1 MQKMKCKLLFVVA
14 ATAIVLGVILLS
26 EQFIGHQVFAQ
37 IDPYN
42 PRQKAYSRMC
52 ESWMGANVNRLI
64 MKWGTPTRIIN
75 TAGGGQIIIYEWN
88 KVVSNDVSYNCT
100 TQFAVDPQ
108 GVIRS
113 YRWEGNRC
121 WK

>member
-1 MQKMKCKLLFVVA
+1 MKCKLLSVLVSI
-14 ATAIVLGVILLS
+14 AIVLGVLFLS
-26 EQFIGHQVFAQ
+26 EPFIGHQVLAQ

-42 PRQKAYSRMC
+42 PREKAYSRMC
-52 ESWMGANVNRLI
+52 ESWIGSNVNRLV
-64 MKWGTPTRIIN
+64 MKWGTPTRIID
-75 TAGGGQIIIYEWN
+75 TAGGGQIIIYEWK
-88 KVVSNDVSYNCT
+88 KVVSDGASYNCT
-100 TQFAVDPQ
+100 THFAVDPQ